1 VRRDAD
7 YFGDR
12 ELDLIYIAKRLREAL
27 RLEDVFTKAGVD
39 YLIETDKYRG
49 GVIFVSE
56 RVGVFFYVDAAALEP
71 ARDLMSNYGIAPW
84 RDG

>member
-1 VRRDAD
+1 
-7 YFGDR
+7 
-12 ELDLIYIAKRLREAL
+12 
-27 RLEDVFTKAGVD
+27 VD

-56 RVGVFFYVDAAALEP
+56 RVGAFFYVDAAALES

-84 RDG
+84 REG